1 MQDYRTR
8 YGAWALILGGSE
20 GLGRA
25 IASEAARRG
34 MNVAI
39 VARRADLLN
48 ATVAEIAS
56 EFGVQTRAICLD
68 LADPDVVA
76 TIERGMSG
84 DDVSLMV
91 YNAAAEPH
99 GEFLKQDI
107 AEHRYNIAVN
117 VLGPT
122 LLTHH
127 FGRKMAER
135 GRGGIVLCS
144 SLAAYQGIYSYVSY
158 GAAKAYEMILGEG
171 LWDEL
176 RDSGVDVCTLMV
188 GSTYTPNFQKTQIRK
203 QSIFAES
210 RTPENVPPG
219 VPIPQLPKDAA
230 AYLFE
235 QIDGDWQP
243 LIYANARDAERA
255 TALKHLSRLDLITR
269 MGAAMRSGYRAD
281 MA

>member
-20 GLGRA
+20 GLGKA

-39 VARRADLLN
+39 VARRANILDQ
-48 ATVAEIAS
+48 AAKDIAD
-56 EFGVQTRAICLD
+56 EFGVETRAICLD
-68 LADPDVVA
+68 LADLDVIA
-76 TIERGMSG
+76 AIDRGMSG
-84 DDVSLMV
+84 EEVSFMI

-99 GEFLKQDI
+99 GEFLKLEVQ
-107 AEHRYNIAVN
+107 EHRYNIQVN

-127 FGRKMAER
+127 FGRKMVDR
-135 GRGGIVLCS
+135 GKGGIVLCS
-144 SLAAYQGIYSYVSY
+144 SLAANQGIYSYASY

-171 LWDEL
+171 LWDEF

-188 GSTYTPNFQKTQIRK
+188 GSTYTPNFKKTQIRK
-203 QSIFAES
+203 RSIFAES
-210 RTPENVPPG
+210 RTPANVPPG
-219 VPIPQLPKDAA
+219 VSIPQLPEAA
-230 AYLFE
+230 AAHLFE
-235 QIDGDWQP
+235 QLDGKWRP
-243 LIYANARDAERA
+243 LIYANASDAERS
-255 TALKHLSRLDLITR
+255 TALKDFSREELIGR
-269 MGAAMRSGYRAD
+269 IGAAMRTGYRAE